1 MLCACCIASLS
12 PPSPPPFGH
21 PDSLWISGM
30 FQKQKGLFPANC
42 TYESCSTLFFWL
54 EKCFSGL
61 FRLLYCGA
69 LELGCKLW
77 SHPGLS
83 AREGI
88 AIGNSPGRG
97 PALLELLELLPLTTL
112 LRKLGKLDI
121 WQKAPP
127 GQCVCVCVCVCLC
140 MCFPKQPVEILASS
154 V

>member
-1 MLCACCIASLS
+1 MRSLYCLS
-12 PPSPPPFGH
+12 LLTQCPPHRH

-30 FQKQKGLFPANC
+30 FRKQKGLFPANC

-77 SHPGLS
+77 SRSGPS
-83 AREGI
+83 AREVI
-88 AIGNSPGRG
+88 AIGNYPGQG
-97 PALLELLELLPLTTL
+97 PAFLELLLPLTAL

-121 WQKAPP
+121 WQKTQP
-127 GQCVCVCVCVCLC
+127 GQCVCVRVYVCTCIFQNSPLT
-140 MCFPKQPVEILASS
+140 FDIEDGSEKA
-154 V
+154 